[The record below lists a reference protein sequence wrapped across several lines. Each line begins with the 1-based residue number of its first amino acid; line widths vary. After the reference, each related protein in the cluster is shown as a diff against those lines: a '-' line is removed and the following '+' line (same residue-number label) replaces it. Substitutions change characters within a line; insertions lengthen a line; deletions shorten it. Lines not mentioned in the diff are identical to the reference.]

1 MADRA
6 KVAALATARA
16 AGARAAAEP
25 AGVRPAAPAGARL
38 AGKGAAGRSR
48 AGLGTILLVIVLL
61 AAVGVAGGLTV
72 QRLTA
77 MPPPTAQAERPR
89 DPFRVYAVADA
100 IDHRQM
106 RPVWNLVNMSGIE
119 RQCEKARAFTVGR
132 AADGPGVVPTR
143 FILYCRDQGFWVVE
157 ADPEKERWGTI
168 GPLASREEA
177 ERAIDREGEFV
188 WGARPPR
195 QRSFIGG
202 LAPDR

>member
-1 MADRA
+1 MAGRA
-6 KVAALATARA
+6 QVAAGSTARA
-16 AGARAAAEP
+16 AGPRAAAP
-25 AGVRPAAPAGARL
+25 TRARPGPKDAAR
-38 AGKGAAGRSR
+38 GRR
-48 AGLGTILLVIVLL
+48 AGLGLILLVVVLL
-61 AAVGVAGGLTV
+61 AVVGVAGGLAV
-72 QRLTA
+72 QHWTTEQRPA
-77 MPPPTAQAERPR
+77 AQADRRR

-132 AADGPGVVPTR
+132 EADGPGAVPTR
-143 FILYCRDQGFWVVE
+143 FIIYCRDQGFWVVE
-157 ADPEKERWGTI
+157 ADPERERWGTV

-177 ERAIDREGEFV
+177 EAAIDREGEFV

-195 QRSFIGG
+195 RRSFVGG